1 MPKPSTPAL
10 IAHGALLAGKYRL
23 TRPLGE
29 GAMGSVWAAINE
41 ATAREV
47 ALKLIIR
54 PEPEFRLRLQREA
67 RALGSLKHRNIIDV
81 YDIGQTESGDPFLVM
96 QLLTGETIAELLAR
110 KRNLDPLTA
119 ARIGRDVARALG
131 AAHAIPIIHRDLK
144 PANIFLHKDPEEPD
158 FTVKVLDFGVAKN
171 LAESDGLRTALGGAV
186 GSPLY
191 MSPEQV
197 RAQQDVDHR
206 ADLWTLG
213 VVMFEMLTGARPFD
227 GEAHEVF
234 SKILGGEIPTVDR
247 YVRRIDATLV
257 QVVARCMRRA
267 REERY
272 QSAAEVAA
280 ALDRLVNAG
289 ALSGGAP
296 VSDGMKNSRS
306 AWERS
311 AAPGS
316 PDYCTELPTHPSAGS
331 LVAGFAPGSSHGPSS
346 YGAQSQ
352 APGRGGGGQGSPA
365 APAYDSGPYAAAPAY
380 DSGPY
385 AAAQE
390 VAAQELDAD
399 NAMTLQLGAGV
410 AQAAIRQVAQR
421 RAAQEAAQAQEAPR
435 AAQAHWAP
443 PRPQAAGPQPSS
455 REWQGPRPPSGEWPQ
470 AQAAPPHAP
479 GAPRPGSGGWP
490 QAQAAPPHAPGAPR
504 PGSGGWPQVQA
515 APPQTPGA
523 PRPGSG
529 GWPQVQA
536 APPQTPGAP
545 RPGSG
550 EWQAPAGQ
558 GSRGWSQGSA
568 AHGQAGAQQAP
579 QPESAALQIGSGP
592 TWAQGGTLKLD
603 REDVA
608 AFHSQAA
615 TNLRT
620 TERLPS
626 RSELGAH
633 IPSSP
638 GADLATTA
646 PIPSA
651 SGITSTTTPLVRS
664 PEGLGSAALGLGTMG
679 AALIDDRR
687 RRLRLVAAIAGTIL
701 GLAIAGGAL
710 LVMSSRDEIPTPTP
724 IGSGA
729 APEPA
734 PAPVPEPAQAPAPT
748 QAPTLAPSASGA
760 PGASTSASSSR
771 PKPPG
776 AATSLSDRANPW
788 GTAPPPSPAPPTPP
802 AGSPRKPLAD
812 PCVGKTGF
820 MLTDCRRKTSPGKLP
835 SSKP

>member
-365 APAYDSGPYAAAPAY
+365 APAYDSGPYAAA
-380 DSGPY
+380 
-385 AAAQE
+385 QE

-470 AQAAPPHAP
+470 AQAAPPHA
-479 GAPRPGSGGWP
+479 
-490 QAQAAPPHAPGAPR
+490 
-504 PGSGGWPQVQA
+504 
-515 APPQTPGA
+515 PGA

-664 PEGLGSAALGLGTMG
+664 PDGLGSAALGLGTMG

-788 GTAPPPSPAPPTPP
+788 GTAPPP
-802 AGSPRKPLAD
+802 
-812 PCVGKTGF
+812 
-820 MLTDCRRKTSPGKLP
+820 
-835 SSKP
+835 